1 MFFDERLY
9 KYIFGKD
16 KNMPTFDST
25 KTQLSKIL
33 DEIVDG
39 KIQLPDFQRG
49 WIWDDEHIRSLMI
62 SIARL
67 FPIGAIMLLE
77 NGGDTKFKVRPVE
90 GIENGLDFAEKAER
104 LILDGQQRLTSLTQ
118 VLKLNKPVV
127 TTDSKKKRIDRY
139 YYIDIEK
146 ALNGHEYYD
155 EAFFGVEKDKT
166 LRENFGRDIKLD
178 LSTKEKEYDHMC
190 FPCVQI
196 LNSDNWEEGL
206 QDYAPEKFKTYMV
219 FRKHIL
225 NNFRNYDIPIIELK
239 KDNRKEAVCLVF
251 EKVNT
256 GGVPLSIFELVTATY
271 ASDNVNL
278 RDEWYG
284 NKELGIEGYQERL
297 RKIMLLKSVEPTDF
311 LQGLTLLYTYE
322 KRKEDLSFGKIGK
335 QATGVSAK
343 REAILSLPLASYE
356 QYKEKLFNGYKMV
369 ARFLRGES
377 FFANYDLPY
386 SSQLIPLAAVMALI
400 NEKWQEPL
408 IKNKITKWFWNG
420 VIGELYGGSSETR
433 ISLDLQELMEWII
446 SDGEEPST
454 IRTSTFNADRLHTL
468 RSRNSAAYKGIN
480 VLIQREGACDFFW
493 KTKIGELNETDWEE
507 NKLDIH
513 HIFPKDWCMKK
524 GISPNSYNSILNKT
538 AISYKANRM
547 IGAKA
552 PSEYLRQLQMHKN
565 VQLTDDEMDAILSSH
580 CIEPITLRCDD
591 YEEFRRERAEMIIKK
606 IEAVT
611 GKSVVRIKENI
622 DEYGDNDEDEDKY

>member
-1 MFFDERLY
+1 MKGYINIFLER
-9 KYIFGKD
+9 I

-155 EAFFGVEKDKT
+155 EAFLGVEKDKT

-297 RKIMLLKSVEPTDF
+297 RNIMLLKSVEPTDF

-386 SSQLIPLAAVMALI
+386 SSQLIPLATVMALI
-400 NEKWQEPL
+400 GEKWQEPL

-433 ISLDLQELMEWII
+433 ISLDLQELMEWIV

-622 DEYGDNDEDEDKY
+622 DEYGDNDEGEDKY